1 MTQHYSV
8 KIYITLVAATS
19 LLQVQRMFQQF
30 ERLGTMEVADLQA
43 MWGRLS
49 ELLKVDILSKLPVPL
64 AQKVLSYLSVEE
76 IVRCSRVSRTWYSRS
91 CGDESLS
98 IWRGFLDQQN
108 EDTLVFAEG
117 DDAYTCRELFI
128 HARRQRSKWC
138 HGRGYK
144 VWPAMGRSMFKGNH
158 DAININHA
166 VSFWGCN

>member
-1 MTQHYSV
+1 
-8 KIYITLVAATS
+8 
-19 LLQVQRMFQQF
+19 
-30 ERLGTMEVADLQA
+30 MEVADLQA

-108 EDTLVFAEG
+108 EDTLVLAEG
-117 DDAYTCRELFI
+117 DDAYTYRELFI